1 MLFPIVQS
9 RVWYMMFVYI
19 GGRKVKSL
27 GGWSS
32 PSLPLSSVASLP
44 SVPVSG

>member
-1 MLFPIVQS
+1 MLVPIVH
-9 RVWYMMFVYI
+9 YGFGTMFVYI
-19 GGRKVKSL
+19 SGRKVKSL

-32 PSLPLSSVASLP
+32 PNLPLSSVVSLP